1 MPRLQGSTETFAGVT
16 ALLTRGLRAWST
28 TGSLL
33 LAAVPIA
40 AAQTGVS
47 DYPNRPVRIIV
58 NVAPGGGVDTAT
70 RIVAQR
76 LAERMGQPF
85 VVENRPSAS
94 GNVGA
99 EAVFHAAPDG
109 YTLLSSSGSPL
120 AINGWIY
127 KKLNYDPAGFEPV
140 AIMSRIPN
148 VLVVRNDFPAAT
160 VKDFIDYVKAHPG
173 KVSYASQG
181 SGTASHLTAELFMAL
196 TKTSLVHVPYKGT
209 SPALNDLVAGH
220 VDSSFIVLSSAFE
233 LAKAGKLRILAVA
246 TDKRIDALPDAPTLV
261 ESGYPE
267 LISSTWNA
275 ISAPPRTPAEIVA
288 RLNAAINEALQDAQ
302 VQGRFR
308 ELQLLP
314 AGGSLKETKAVIEKE
329 RRQWGEVVE
338 AAGIKPE

>member
-1 MPRLQGSTETFAGVT
+1 MPRLQESSETFAGVT
-16 ALLTRGLRAWST
+16 APLTRGLRAWST
-28 TGSLL
+28 AGSLL
-33 LAAVPIA
+33 LAAVAIA
-40 AAQTGVS
+40 AAQTGGS
-47 DYPNRPVRIIV
+47 DYPSRPVRIIV

-70 RIVAQR
+70 RIVTQR

-85 VVENRPSAS
+85 VVENRASAS

-109 YTLLSSSGSPL
+109 YTLLASSGSPL

-148 VLVVRNDFPAAT
+148 VLVVRKDFPAAT

-220 VDSSFIVLSSAFE
+220 VDSSFIVLSSALE
-233 LAKAGKLRILAVA
+233 LARAGKLRILAVA
-246 TDKRIDALPDAPTLV
+246 TDKRIDALPAVPTLV

-275 ISAPPRTPAEIVA
+275 ISAPPRTAAEIVA
-288 RLNAAINEALQDAQ
+288 RLNTAINEALQDAQ

-308 ELQLLP
+308 ELQLLS
-314 AGGSLKETKAVIEKE
+314 AGGSLGETKAVIEKE